1 MPVPNLGDTMTRSLR
16 AITLL
21 LAPLALAACASSKT
35 TLTMKW
41 KEPSVTELRFSKIV
55 TVGVS
60 ADARWR
66 EIVEDELS
74 YLVRN
79 AVPAYS
85 VIPADAVRDIETAK
99 KFIKGGGYDAAV
111 VLRLVGVDKETTYYS
126 GAGPWW
132 PDYYGSMWGYWGYA
146 WPAVYDP
153 GYMSTTRYVTV
164 EALIYR
170 VADEKLLFAA
180 RSRTSDPSST
190 RALTGEVTKAV
201 RDELMRQ
208 KLIPPPA
215 K

>member
-1 MPVPNLGDTMTRSLR
+1 
-16 AITLL
+16 
-21 LAPLALAACASSKT
+21 
-35 TLTMKW
+35 
-41 KEPSVTELRFSKIV
+41 
-55 TVGVS
+55 
-60 ADARWR
+60 
-66 EIVEDELS
+66 
-74 YLVRN
+74 
-79 AVPAYS
+79 
-85 VIPADAVRDIETAK
+85 
-99 KFIKGGGYDAAV
+99 
-111 VLRLVGVDKETTYYS
+111 
-126 GAGPWW
+126 
-132 PDYYGSMWGYWGYA
+132 MWGYWGYA